1 MNAALKARYGTSL
14 VPAGFTI
21 EMWSASIGSRCLL
34 QRLAALAW
42 VTLCATVEAQTYSPQ
57 SPSRLAVSF
66 TTERVG
72 SGRVLVYGEVRNGA
86 SAACE
91 RVIVGVE
98 GLDENGRVISRG
110 RAFVLFTSYA
120 TMRSGGIAAPQ
131 DARHGSVQRTS
142 VHSQRATG
150 R

>member
-1 MNAALKARYGTSL
+1 MIAR
-14 VPAGFTI
+14 
-21 EMWSASIGSRCLL
+21 RLL
-34 QRLAALAW
+34 GAALAW

-72 SGRVLVYGEVRNGA
+72 SGRVLVYGEVRNGT

-98 GLDENGRVISRG
+98 GLDENGRVVSRG
-110 RAFVLFTSYA
+110 RAFVFGVVPSRGSSTFEVRMSSPGTEKRFRVEIESFQFA
-120 TMRSGGIAAPQ
+120 SSSGN
-131 DARHGSVQRTS
+131 
-142 VHSQRATG
+142 
-150 R
+150 